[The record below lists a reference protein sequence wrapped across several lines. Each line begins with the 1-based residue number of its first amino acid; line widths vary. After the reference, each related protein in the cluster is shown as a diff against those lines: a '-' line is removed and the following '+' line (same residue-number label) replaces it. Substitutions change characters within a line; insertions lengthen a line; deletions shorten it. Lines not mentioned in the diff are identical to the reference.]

1 MAATLTGISTI
12 RACKANERLA
22 LEFDNLQNVHSSV
35 WQTLMS
41 VNTGECCK
49 KHLTM
54 IWGNVREARK
64 KGDESEQK
72 ESLQLFLFLLSCL
85 FTSAPL

>member
-22 LEFDNLQNVHSSV
+22 LEFDCLQNVHSSV

-41 VNTGECCK
+41 VNTGESCK
-49 KHLTM
+49 KRLMM
-54 IWGNVREARK
+54 IEGNAKSNK
-64 KGDESEQK
+64 KQR
-72 ESLQLFLFLLSCL
+72 
-85 FTSAPL
+85 